1 MTQRWEEGT
10 VRKAAYRPPPPP
22 PLPRG
27 CSTENEV
34 TASGSQSDP
43 LWYPCTDYI
52 AGAYKKAHGA
62 WGSNQKVQVGYGLP
76 EIGM

>member
-1 MTQRWEEGT
+1 MKSQLLALRVILYGT
-10 VRKAAYRPPPPP
+10 RA
-22 PLPRG
+22 
-27 CSTENEV
+27 
-34 TASGSQSDP
+34 
-43 LWYPCTDYI
+43 DYI